1 MYYTTMQRG
10 MISLSL
16 PAIQRLAGWNVG
28 VDAQLGA
35 LPAELQ
41 ARIQFCTDES
51 TQKLEISEET
61 AQSMLDLLP
70 PPHSLAA
77 SNDTVL
83 QEIST
88 AFRDFVL
95 LMSTD

>member
-1 MYYTTMQRG
+1 MQRG

-35 LPAELQ
+35 LPTELQ
-41 ARIQFCTDES
+41 DRIQFCTDEL

-70 PPHSLAA
+70 PPHVIAA
-77 SNDTVL
+77 SNDAVL

-88 AFRDFVL
+88 VFRQFVL
-95 LMSTD
+95 ELSAD